1 MLVQN
6 HSAEKR
12 DNKISEIQSE
22 FVVIGG
28 GTAGVCAAITAARKG
43 TKTVLIQDRP
53 VLGGN
58 ASSEVRLWILGATS
72 HMGNNNR
79 WSREGGVMDEILVEN
94 LYRNK
99 EGNAIIF
106 DTVLLEKVMNEKNI
120 TLLLNTS
127 VYDVTKSN
135 ENSLESVRAFNPQN
149 STDYVIN
156 APLFCDAS
164 GDGIVAFKAGA
175 SFRMGAE
182 TKEEFGEL
190 FAPDKSYGE
199 LLGHSMY
206 FYSKNTNK
214 PVKYVAPEFALK
226 DITAI
231 PRYKAIGKDD
241 KGCRFWWFEYG
252 GRGDTIHETE
262 EIKYEL
268 WKVIYGV
275 WNYIKNSGEFEDVD
289 NMTLEWVGTVP
300 GKRESRRFEGLYMM
314 KQQDVIGQSKFDD
327 AIAHGGWAIDL
338 HPADGVY
345 SELSGCTQ
353 WHSKGIYDIPY
364 RSFVSKDIDNLFLAG
379 RIISATHVAFGST
392 RVMATTG
399 LCAQALGVA
408 ASICLD
414 KNIKPAQILENG
426 LIKELQN
433 ELNIFGQ
440 SIPRVPIQ
448 KESNLITKATIESSS
463 SLQLSKIKFDGEW
476 MNLGTSAA
484 QLLPLKA
491 NQKYKFKVLANVLE
505 ATDIEIQLRTSIKAE
520 NYCPELI
527 LESQLLSLEKGE
539 QYIEFDFETT
549 LGEDQYAFVTFMSND
564 KIELKNS
571 NERFSGIL
579 SVFNGVNKAVS
590 NNGKQAPPAE
600 IGVDAFEFWI
610 PQRRPEG
617 KNIAMEISPAIEA
630 FDNKNIGN
638 GFVRPGTT
646 VNAWSADLNDEA
658 PELKV
663 TWDEEQEISEIK
675 LFLDTD
681 YDHALESTLMGH
693 PEEVAPFCLRN
704 YKIKD
709 ANETI
714 LAEKQGNYQTMNSWK
729 FEKPI
734 KTKALTIEAE
744 HPSKNVPASIFEI
757 ICLKA

>member
-1 MLVQN
+1 MLV
-6 HSAEKR
+6 K
-12 DNKISEIQSE
+12 DFNKEVRSNKVVELQSE

-43 TKTVLIQDRP
+43 TRTVLVQDRP

-99 EGNAIIF
+99 EGNAVIF
-106 DTVLLEKVMNEKNI
+106 DTVLLEKVLNEKNI

-127 VYDVTKSN
+127 VYDISKTSD
-135 ENSLESVRAFNPQN
+135 SSIESVKAFNPQN
-149 STDYVIN
+149 STEYVIN

-190 FAPDKSYGE
+190 FAPDKAYGE

-206 FYSKNTNK
+206 FYSKNTDK

-226 DITAI
+226 DITQI

-252 GRGDTIHETE
+252 GDGDTIHDTE
-262 EIKYEL
+262 EIKHEL

-275 WNYIKNSGEFEDVD
+275 WDYIKNSGEFEDVE

-314 KQQDVIGQSKFDD
+314 KQQDVLGQANFDD

-338 HPADGVY
+338 HPAEGVY
-345 SELSGCTQ
+345 SELSACTQ
-353 WHSKGIYDIPY
+353 WHSKGVYQIPY

-399 LCAQALGVA
+399 LCGQAVGMA
-408 ASICLD
+408 AAVCIENSVNPAEILD
-414 KNIKPAQILENG
+414 KG
-426 LIKELQN
+426 LLKTLQN
-433 ELNIFGQ
+433 ELNITGQ
-440 SIPRVPIQ
+440 SIPNIPIQ
-448 KESNLITKATIESSS
+448 TKSNLVNIAAITSSSNLI
-463 SLQLSKIKFDGEW
+463 LSEIPFDGAW
-476 MNLGTSAA
+476 TNLATSAA
-484 QLLPLKA
+484 QLLPFKA
-491 NQKYKFKVLANVLE
+491 NENYKFKVLVKADSETRMEV
-505 ATDIEIQLRTSIKAE
+505 QLRTSEKSK
-520 NYCPELI
+520 NYTPEVIIEKQIINLK
-527 LESQLLSLEKGE
+527 KGE
-539 QYIEFDFETT
+539 QIIEFEF
-549 LGEDQYAFVTFMSND
+549 LGSVTKNQYAFVTFMSNE
-564 KIELKNS
+564 KVYLKNS
-571 NERFSGIL
+571 NKRYSGVL

-590 NNGKQAPPAE
+590 NNGKQTPPDG
-600 IGVDAFEFWI
+600 IGVDTFEFWI

-617 KNIAMEISPAIEA
+617 QNIAMGIFPAIEA
-630 FDNKNIGN
+630 FESSNIGN
-638 GFVRPGTT
+638 GYIRPWGT
-646 VNAWSADLNDEA
+646 VNAWSAKLEDKN
-658 PELKV
+658 PSLKIE
-663 TWDEEQEISEIK
+663 WDSEQELSEIK
-675 LFLDTD
+675 LFLDPD
-681 YDHALESTLMGH
+681 YDHPLESTLMGH
-693 PEEVAPFCLRN
+693 PEDVIPFCVRN
-704 YKIKD
+704 YTIKD
-709 ANETI
+709 LEGTI
-714 LAEKQGNYQTMNSWK
+714 IVQKEGNYQTINTWK
-729 FEKPI
+729 FDSKI
-734 KTKALTIEAE
+734 KAKGIIIEVE
-744 HPSKNVPASIFEI
+744 HPSENVPASIFEV
-757 ICLKA
+757 ICS

>member
-1 MLVQN
+1 MIVQDFN
-6 HSAEKR
+6 QDIR
-12 DNKISEIQSE
+12 TNKIVQIQSE
-22 FVVIGG
+22 FVVVGG

-43 TKTVLIQDRP
+43 AKTVLIQDRP

-99 EGNAIIF
+99 EGNAVVF
-106 DTVLLEKVMNEKNI
+106 DTVLLEKVLNEKNI

-127 VYDVTKSN
+127 VYDLEKTDDRTIKS
-135 ENSLESVRAFNPQN
+135 VKAFNPQN
-149 STDYVIN
+149 STEYVVN

-182 TKEEFGEL
+182 TKDEFGEQ
-190 FAPDKSYGE
+190 FAPDKAYGE

-206 FYSKNTNK
+206 FYSKNTDK

-275 WNYIKNSGEFEDVD
+275 WDYIKNSGEFEDVE

-314 KQQDVIGQSKFDD
+314 TQQDVIGQCEFDD

-353 WHSKGIYDIPY
+353 WHSKGIYQIPY
-364 RSFVSKDIDNLFLAG
+364 RSFVSKDINNLFLAG

-399 LCAQALGVA
+399 LCAQAVGMA
-408 ASICLD
+408 ASLCVEN
-414 KNIKPAQILENG
+414 NINPTAILENG
-426 LIKELQN
+426 KMELLQD
-433 ELNIFGQ
+433 ELNKVGQ
-440 SIPRVPIQ
+440 SIPNIPIQ
-448 KESNLITKATIESSS
+448 QASNLINQAVLSASSEFK
-463 SLQLSKIKFDGEW
+463 LSNIPFDGTW
-476 MNLGTSAA
+476 TSLSISAA
-484 QLLPLKA
+484 QLLPFKA
-491 NQKYKFKVLANVLE
+491 NQQYQFKVLVKVEENTILE
-505 ATDIEIQLRTSIKAE
+505 VQLRTSNNIK
-520 NYCPELI
+520 NYTPELI
-527 LESQLLSLEKGE
+527 LETQKIALQKGE
-539 QYIEFDFETT
+539 QEVLFHFDKTT
-549 LGEDQYAFVTFMSND
+549 DADQYAFVTFMKND
-564 KIELKNS
+564 SVSFKNS
-571 NERFSGIL
+571 NQRYSGVL

-590 NNGKQAPPAE
+590 NNGKQTPPDE
-600 IGVDAFEFWI
+600 IGVDTFEFWI
-610 PQRRPEG
+610 PQRRPDG
-617 KNIAMEISPAIEA
+617 QNIAMEIHPAIA
-630 FDNKNIGN
+630 SFDVSNLGN
-638 GFVRPGTT
+638 GYVRPLGG
-646 VNAWSADLNDEA
+646 VNAWVADLKDKS
-658 PELKV
+658 PTLKID
-663 TWDEEQEISEIK
+663 WEEEKEISEIK
-675 LFLDTD
+675 LFLDSD
-681 YDHALESTLMGH
+681 YDHPMESTLMGH
-693 PEEVAPFCLRN
+693 PEDVVPFVVRS
-704 YKIKD
+704 YIIKD
-709 ANETI
+709 DKGNVLVEQK
-714 LAEKQGNYQTMNSWK
+714 ENYQTINTWK
-729 FEKPI
+729 LEVPI
-734 KTKALTIEAE
+734 LTKGLVIEVA
-744 HPSKNVPASIFEI
+744 HPSKNVPAAIFEI
-757 ICLKA
+757 LCS

>member
-1 MLVQN
+1 MIIETFNKDVRASKLVN
-6 HSAEKR
+6 FDA
-12 DNKISEIQSE
+12 D

-28 GTAGVCAAITAARKG
+28 GTAGVCAAITSARKG
-43 TKTVLIQDRP
+43 IKTILIQDRP

-79 WSREGGVMDEILVEN
+79 WAREGGVMDEILVEN

-99 EGNAIIF
+99 EGNAVIF
-106 DTVLLEKVMNEKNI
+106 DTVLLEKVLNEKNI

-127 VYDVTKSN
+127 VYDVSKSGD
-135 ENSLESVRAFNPQN
+135 SKIESVKAFNPQN
-149 STDYVIN
+149 STEYVIN

-190 FAPDKSYGE
+190 FAPDKAYGE

-206 FYSKNTNK
+206 FYSKNTDR
-214 PVKYVAPEFALK
+214 PVKFVAPEFALK
-226 DITAI
+226 DIKKI

-252 GRGDTIHETE
+252 GEGDTIYDTE

-275 WNYIKNSGEFEDVD
+275 WDYIKNSGEFEDVD

-314 KQQDVIGQSKFDD
+314 KQQDVIGQANFDD

-338 HPADGVY
+338 HPAEGVY
-345 SELSGCTQ
+345 SKLSGCTQ
-353 WHSKGIYDIPY
+353 WHSKGVYQIPY

-399 LCAQALGVA
+399 LCAQAVGMA
-408 ASICLD
+408 AAVCIEND
-414 KNIKPAQILENG
+414 VNPAQILENG
-426 LIKELQN
+426 LIQTLQN
-433 ELNIFGQ
+433 ELNIIGQ
-440 SIPRVPIQ
+440 SIPNIPIQ
-448 KESNLITKATIESSS
+448 TKSNLVNQAIISSS
-463 SLQLSKIKFDGEW
+463 SNLKLSKIPFDGNW
-476 MNLGTSAA
+476 TNLATSAA
-484 QLLPLKA
+484 QLLPFKS
-491 NQKYKFKVLANVLE
+491 NENYTFKVLAKADE
-505 ATDIEIQLRTSIKAE
+505 DTKIEVQLRTSEKSK
-520 NYCPELI
+520 NYAPEIIIEKQTINLK
-527 LESQLLSLEKGE
+527 KGE
-539 QYIEFDFETT
+539 QEVEVEFISSVTKN
-549 LGEDQYAFVTFMSND
+549 QYAFVTFMSN
-564 KIELKNS
+564 EQVYLKNS
-571 NERFSGIL
+571 NKRYSGIL

-590 NNGKQAPPAE
+590 NNGKQTPPDG

-617 KNIAMEISPAIEA
+617 QNIAMEISPAIEA
-630 FDNKNIGN
+630 FNSSNIGN
-638 GFVRPGTT
+638 GYVRPWGT
-646 VNAWSADLNDEA
+646 VNAWSASLEDKNPALKIEWDSEK
-658 PELKV
+658 EL
-663 TWDEEQEISEIK
+663 SEIK
-675 LFLDTD
+675 LFLDSD
-681 YDHALESTLMGH
+681 YDHPLESTLMGH
-693 PEEVAPFCLRN
+693 PEDVAPFCVRN
-704 YKIKD
+704 YIIKD
-709 ANETI
+709 LNGTV
-714 LAEKQGNYQTMNSWK
+714 LAQKEGNYQTINTWEFDSK
-729 FEKPI
+729 I
-734 KTKALTIEAE
+734 KTKGISIEVE
-744 HPSKNVPASIFEI
+744 HPSENVPASIFEVL
-757 ICLKA
+757 CK

>member
-1 MLVQN
+1 MITEQFFNGTRICKTLTLECDL
-6 HSAEKR
+6 S
-12 DNKISEIQSE
+12 IT
-22 FVVIGG
+22 GG

-43 TKTVLIQDRP
+43 TKVVLIQDRP

-99 EGNAIIF
+99 EGNAVIF
-106 DTVLLEKVMNEKNI
+106 DTILLEKVLNEKNI

-135 ENSLESVRAFNPQN
+135 DTKIESIKAFNPQN
-149 STDYVIN
+149 STEYVVK

-182 TKEEFGEL
+182 PKEEFGEL

-206 FYSKNTNK
+206 FYSKNTDK
-214 PVKYVAPEFALK
+214 PVKYKAPDFALK

-252 GRGDTIHETE
+252 GRHDTIHDTE

-275 WNYIKNSGEFEDVD
+275 WDYIKNSGEFEDVD

-314 KQQDVIGQSKFDD
+314 KQQDVIEQRQFDD
-327 AIAHGGWAIDL
+327 AIAFGGWAIDL

-399 LCAQALGVA
+399 FCAQAIGMA
-408 ASICLD
+408 AAICTE
-414 KNIKPAQILENG
+414 KNLKPADILENG
-426 LIKELQN
+426 EIKTLQN
-433 ELNIFGQ
+433 ELNTIGQ
-440 SIPRVPIQ
+440 SIPNTPIASN
-448 KESNLITKATIESSS
+448 SNLITKATVKASSTLEIS
-463 SLQLSKIKFDGEW
+463 EIPFDGDWFQLSI
-476 MNLGTSAA
+476 SAA

-491 NQKYKFKVLANVLE
+491 NENYQVKILVNANE
-505 ATDIEIQLRTSIKAE
+505 ATTLEVQLRTSE
-520 NYCPELI
+520 NSKNYTPEII
-527 LESQLLSLEKGE
+527 LEKQTFRVEKGE
-539 QYIEFDFETT
+539 QYITINFTSGVST
-549 LGEDQYAFVTFMSND
+549 NQYGFVTFMKNNALSIKTSD
-564 KIELKNS
+564 K
-571 NERFSGIL
+571 RYTGVL

-590 NNGKQAPPAE
+590 NNGKQTPPANL
-600 IGVDAFEFWI
+600 GVDEFEFWI
-610 PQRRPEG
+610 PSRRPDG
-617 KNIAMEISPAIEA
+617 QNLAMEISPAIQS
-630 FDNKNIGN
+630 FGSSNIGN
-638 GFVRPGTT
+638 GYVRPWGGA
-646 VNAWSADLNDEA
+646 NAWVANLNDEN
-658 PELKV
+658 PKLKIEWNE
-663 TWDEEQEISEIK
+663 TKTISEIK
-675 LFLDTD
+675 LFLDPD
-681 YDHALESTLMGH
+681 YDHPLESTLMGH
-693 PEEVAPFCLRN
+693 PEEVVPFMVRN
-704 YKIKD
+704 YVIKD
-709 ANETI
+709 LEGTVLHKVEN
-714 LAEKQGNYQTMNSWK
+714 NYQTINT
-729 FEKPI
+729 FKPETPVSL
-734 KTKALTIEAE
+734 KGFAIEVE
-744 HPSKNVPASIFEI
+744 HPSKDVPAAIFEI
-757 ICLKA
+757 FCQ

>member
-1 MLVQN
+1 MLIKNFNKEIRQ
-6 HSAEKR
+6 
-12 DNKISEIQSE
+12 NKIVELNSE

-43 TKTVLIQDRP
+43 TKTILIQDRP

-99 EGNAIIF
+99 EGNAVIF
-106 DTVLLEKVMNEKNI
+106 DTVLLEKVKAEENI
-120 TLLLNTS
+120 TLLLNTA
-127 VYDVTKSN
+127 VYDVYKSN
-135 ENSLESVRAFNPQN
+135 EKRLQSVKGFNSQN
-149 STDYVIN
+149 STEYIIS

-206 FYSKNTNK
+206 FYSKDTDK
-214 PVKYVAPEFALK
+214 PVKYKAPEFALK
-226 DITAI
+226 DIKAI

-252 GRGDTIHETE
+252 GRHDTIHETE

-275 WNYIKNSGEFEDVD
+275 WDHIKNSGEFEDVD

-314 KQQDVIGQSKFDD
+314 TQQDIIEQRKFDD
-327 AIAHGGWAIDL
+327 AIAYGGWAIDL

-364 RSFVSKDIDNLFLAG
+364 RSFVSKDIENLFLAG

-399 LCAQALGVA
+399 FCAQAVGMA
-408 ASICLD
+408 ASICNN
-414 KNIKPAQILENG
+414 KKIKPADILKGEE
-426 LIKELQN
+426 IKTLQN
-433 ELNIFGQ
+433 ELNLIGQ
-440 SIPRVPIQ
+440 SIPNVPIQ
-448 KESNLITKATIESSS
+448 KDSNLINEATVEVSS
-463 SLQLSKIKFDGEW
+463 SLKLSEIPFDGTW
-476 MNLGTSAA
+476 TNLATSAA
-484 QLLPLKA
+484 QLLPFNA
-491 NQKYKFKVLANVLE
+491 NQKYAFRVELKADE
-505 ATDIEIQLRTSIKAE
+505 ATDLEVQLRISEKAK
-520 NYCPELI
+520 NYTPEII
-527 LESQLLSLEKGE
+527 LEAQTFNLEKGE
-539 QYIEFDFETT
+539 QFITIEFNATT
-549 LGEDQYAFVTFMSND
+549 PQNQYAFVTFLSNE
-564 KIELKNS
+564 KISFRNS
-571 NERFSGIL
+571 NKRYTGVL

-590 NNGKQAPPAE
+590 NNGKQTPPDN
-600 IGVDAFEFWI
+600 IGVDEFEFWI

-617 KNIAMEISPAIEA
+617 HNIAMEIKPAIEA
-630 FDNKNIGN
+630 FNSSNIGN
-638 GFVRPGTT
+638 GFVRPNTE
-646 VNAWSADLNDEA
+646 VNAWVADLNDNK
-658 PELKV
+658 PTLKV
-663 TWDEEQEISEIK
+663 EWEEEKIISEIK
-675 LFLDTD
+675 LFLDSD
-681 YDHALESTLMGH
+681 YDHPMESTLMGH
-693 PEEVAPFCLRN
+693 PEDVVPFCLRN
-704 YKIKD
+704 YIIKD
-709 ANETI
+709 SSGNV
-714 LAEKQGNYQTMNSWK
+714 LFNVKDNYQTINTFSS
-729 FEKPI
+729 EKPI
-734 KTKALTIEAE
+734 NIKGLTIETR
-744 HPSKNVPASIFEI
+744 HPSAHVPASIFEI
-757 ICLKA
+757 VCR

>member
-1 MLVQN
+1 MLV
-6 HSAEKR
+6 KGF
-12 DNKISEIQSE
+12 NKEVRSNKVEELQSE

-43 TKTVLIQDRP
+43 TKTVLVQDRP

-99 EGNAIIF
+99 EGNAVIF
-106 DTVLLEKVMNEKNI
+106 DTVLLEKVLNEKNI

-127 VYDVTKSN
+127 VYDVSKSGDTKI
-135 ENSLESVRAFNPQN
+135 ESVKAFNPQN
-149 STDYVIN
+149 CTEYVIN

-182 TKEEFGEL
+182 SKEEFGEL

-206 FYSKNTNK
+206 FYSKNTDK
-214 PVKYVAPEFALK
+214 PVKFVAPEFALK
-226 DITAI
+226 DIKKI

-252 GRGDTIHETE
+252 GDGDTIHDTE

-275 WNYIKNSGEFEDVD
+275 WDYIKNSGEFEDVD

-314 KQQDVIGQSKFDD
+314 KQQDVLGQTKFDD

-338 HPADGVY
+338 HPAEGVY
-345 SELSGCTQ
+345 SKLSACTQ
-353 WHSKGIYDIPY
+353 WHSKGVYQIPY

-399 LCAQALGVA
+399 LCAQAVGMA
-408 ASICLD
+408 AAVCIENNVNPADILD
-414 KNIKPAQILENG
+414 NG
-426 LIKELQN
+426 LLKTLQN
-433 ELNIFGQ
+433 ELNLVGQ
-440 SIPRVPIQ
+440 SIPSIPIQ
-448 KESNLITKATIESSS
+448 QESNLVNEASITSSS
-463 SLQLSKIKFDGEW
+463 NLKLSEIPFDGEW
-476 MNLGTSAA
+476 TSLATSAA
-484 QLLPLKA
+484 QLLPFKA
-491 NQKYKFKVLANVLE
+491 SEKYKFKVLVKADE
-505 ATDIEIQLRTSIKAE
+505 DTKIEVQLRTSERSKNYAPEVIIEKQIINIK
-520 NYCPELI
+520 
-527 LESQLLSLEKGE
+527 KGE
-539 QYIEFDFETT
+539 QEVEFEFI
-549 LGEDQYAFVTFMSND
+549 GSVAKNQYAFVTFMSN
-564 KIELKNS
+564 KKVYFKNS
-571 NERFSGIL
+571 NKRYSGVL

-590 NNGKQAPPAE
+590 NNGKQTPPDG
-600 IGVDAFEFWI
+600 IGVDTFEFWI

-617 KNIAMEISPAIEA
+617 QNIAMEISPAIEA
-630 FDNKNIGN
+630 FDSSNIGN
-638 GFVRPGTT
+638 GYVRPWGT
-646 VNAWSADLNDEA
+646 VNAWSASLEDKKPSLKIEWDSEK
-658 PELKV
+658 EL
-663 TWDEEQEISEIK
+663 SEIK
-675 LFLDTD
+675 LFLDPD
-681 YDHALESTLMGH
+681 YDHPLESTLMGH
-693 PEEVAPFCLRN
+693 PEEVAPFCVRK
-704 YKIKD
+704 YTIKD
-709 ANETI
+709 LNGTVLVQKE
-714 LAEKQGNYQTMNSWK
+714 GNYQTINTWK
-729 FEKPI
+729 FDSKI
-734 KTKALTIEAE
+734 ITKGIIIEVE
-744 HPSKNVPASIFEI
+744 HPSENVPASIFEI
-757 ICLKA
+757 LCS

>member
-1 MLVQN
+1 MI
-6 HSAEKR
+6 AKTFDKEKR
-12 DNKISEIQSE
+12 SSKIVEL
-22 FVVIGG
+22 VYDLVITGG

-43 TKTVLIQDRP
+43 TKVVLIQDRP

-72 HMGNNNR
+72 HLGNNNR
-79 WSREGGVMDEILVEN
+79 WSREGGVIDEILVEN
-94 LYRNK
+94 LNRNK
-99 EGNAIIF
+99 EGNAVIF
-106 DTVLLEKVMNEKNI
+106 DTILLEKVLNEQNI

-127 VYDVTKSN
+127 VYDVEKSSDTKI
-135 ENSLESVRAFNPQN
+135 ESVKAFNAQN
-149 STDYVIN
+149 STEYIVK

-182 TKEEFGEL
+182 SKEEFGEL

-206 FYSKNTNK
+206 FYSKNTDK
-214 PVKYVAPEFALK
+214 PVKFKAPNFALK
-226 DITAI
+226 DITQI

-252 GRGDTIHETE
+252 GRHDTIHDTE

-275 WNYIKNSGEFEDVD
+275 WDYIKNSGEFEGVE
-289 NMTLEWVGTVP
+289 NMTLEWVGTIP

-314 KQQDVIGQSKFDD
+314 RQQDVIEQSKFDD

-392 RVMATTG
+392 RVMATTA
-399 LCAQALGVA
+399 LCAQAIGVA
-408 ASICLD
+408 AAICLE
-414 KNIKPAQILENG
+414 NNVSPAGILENG
-426 LIKELQN
+426 LIKNLQN
-433 ELNIFGQ
+433 ELNIVGQ

-448 KESNLITKATIESSS
+448 ATTNLLSQATITTSST
-463 SLQLSKIKFDGEW
+463 LQLSEIAFDGEW
-476 MNLGTSAA
+476 FNLATSAA
-484 QLLPLKA
+484 QLLPFKSGE
-491 NQKYKFKVLANVLE
+491 KYTFKVQIKALE
-505 ATDIEIQLRTSIKAE
+505 NTSLEVQLRTSEKAD
-520 NYCPELI
+520 NYCPEVI
-527 LESQLLSLEKGE
+527 LETQTIVLQEGE
-539 QYIEFDFETT
+539 QFVEITFDNTT
-549 LGEDQYAFVTFMSND
+549 MVSQYAFVTFVSND
-564 KIELKNS
+564 KVELKNS
-571 NERFSGIL
+571 NQRFTGIL

-590 NNGKQAPPAE
+590 NNGKQVPPANL
-600 IGVDAFEFWI
+600 GVDTFEFWI

-617 KNIAMEISPAIEA
+617 KNIAMEIAPAIKA
-630 FDNKNIGN
+630 FESENVAN

-646 VNAWSADLNDEA
+646 TNAWVADLNDKK
-658 PELKV
+658 PTLKV
-663 TWDEEQEISEIK
+663 EWKEVKTISEIK
-675 LFLDTD
+675 LFLDPD
-681 YDHALESTLMGH
+681 YDHPMESTLMGH
-693 PEEVAPFCLRN
+693 PEEVVPFCIRN
-704 YKIKD
+704 YVIKD
-709 ANETI
+709 
-714 LAEKQGNYQTMNSWK
+714 LAGEVLYKVEGNYQTINV
-729 FEKPI
+729 FAPEKPLNLEGFVVE
-734 KTKALTIEAE
+734 TE
-744 HPSKNVPASIFEI
+744 HPSEDVPAAIFEI
-757 ICLKA
+757 LCQ